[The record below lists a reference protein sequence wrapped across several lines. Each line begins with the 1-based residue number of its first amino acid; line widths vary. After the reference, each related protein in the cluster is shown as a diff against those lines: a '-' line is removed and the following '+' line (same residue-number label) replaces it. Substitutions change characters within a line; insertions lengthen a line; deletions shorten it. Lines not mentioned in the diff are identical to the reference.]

1 MFAVYVCVSSLEGR
15 DLCTRLHTYTHKH
28 KHTHFL
34 DKTAG
39 SVYTTSEKALFKKF
53 HCHCKIRILVCIL
66 IILLHYHLAG
76 NLVLI
81 NCQNVINYVK
91 IVMYIQFSMLTW
103 YKILVILFIA

>member
-1 MFAVYVCVSSLEGR
+1 MFPVYAHVSSLEGR

-28 KHTHFL
+28 TYFP

-39 SVYTTSEKALFKKF
+39 SVYTTSEKSSILKKF
-53 HCHCKIRILVCIL
+53 TLLLQNTYTCIL

-76 NLVLI
+76 DLVLI

-91 IVMYIQFSMLTW
+91 IIMYIQFGMLTW
-103 YKILVILFIA
+103 YKILVILFIV